1 MYFAVDCF
9 SSKQVQVLIYLFFFL
24 GLDTASITRNVVHN
38 ICSQWDQD
46 HTHDVLLSS
55 DTDVTTDDLKK
66 IKSIEWLVFDQ
77 AQRLDVLVESNMLI
91 RGFLGETHG

>member
-1 MYFAVDCF
+1 MCFLTFFRF
-9 SSKQVQVLIYLFFFL
+9 SSVTVYLFLFL

-46 HTHDVLLSS
+46 YTHDALLSS
-55 DTDVTTDDLKK
+55 DTDITSDDVKK

-77 AQRLDVLVESNMLI
+77 AQRLDVLVESNTLI
-91 RGFLGETHG
+91 RAFLGET